1 MGQYAAHASSWKEP
15 SSYSWGHANRA
26 SLVWNLE
33 NKDGT
38 QCGIEDPTVWT
49 DKQGVFHAIVHNW
62 HAGGH
67 AASPNGQDWHWY
79 GGNCSNKSP
88 AFQACLKQHGA
99 PANHGATADCIDWS
113 NSPWPRVLNFT
124 SSNGRVLKSQS
135 APDRERPHLIMGSDG
150 YTPVALSTGYG
161 AGPGDHVYTL
171 VQETDLS
178 AEEMRL
184 LY

>member
-67 AASPNGQDWHWY
+67 EIAQSEIDAIAQFMSGQ
-79 GGNCSNKSP
+79 N
-88 AFQACLKQHGA
+88 A
-99 PANHGATADCIDWS
+99 
-113 NSPWPRVLNFT
+113 
-124 SSNGRVLKSQS
+124 
-135 APDRERPHLIMGSDG
+135 
-150 YTPVALSTGYG
+150 
-161 AGPGDHVYTL
+161 
-171 VQETDLS
+171 
-178 AEEMRL
+178 
-184 LY
+184 